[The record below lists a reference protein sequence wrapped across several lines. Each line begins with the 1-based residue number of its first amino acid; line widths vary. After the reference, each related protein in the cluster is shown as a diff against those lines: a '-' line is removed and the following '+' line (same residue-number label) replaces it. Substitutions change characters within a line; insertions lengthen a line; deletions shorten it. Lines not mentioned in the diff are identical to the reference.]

1 MGPEPE
7 PSAERARDDPPVEA
21 VRRIDAAILQML
33 FLMARAIGPRP
44 PGLQQSVKA
53 AQGPNQDILGLM
65 EPFFSNVIPRLLRPL
80 ETDGRSITPSL
91 IHGDLWHG
99 NVATDADTQEPVIF
113 DAASSHA
120 HNESSGKPD
129 YSTPPP
135 PPPPLPAAAIR
146 TAMAAGSQNG
156 TGGVHALLESLA
168 PGRRHAFLAPPP
180 AIPAASLQVVKDTL
194 DAFAGQISDEQL
206 QRLKEAN
213 RNKKRKREAA
223 AVGDVL
229 KIRKV
234 HLDGFETGQ
243 VWQQTRRIIQSAL
256 RHSEEALKELEERNE
271 IVVEGADGASGLIGS
286 EDDEDLEVDSD
297 GASDELDGGDEDE
310 LSSGDEVDDAEL
322 DLESAADLLEDD
334 DLEALD
340 DEEDDEELLDDEE
353 EEDEDDGEGDESDG
367 PDDYVEDPNGL
378 NDGFFSIDDFNKQTQ
393 WFEDQDAR
401 GDPNTDAGDEDED
414 EIDWAADPLAADGE
428 DKQDGDEEE
437 DDDDDEEDGPTFGN
451 MDLYAPEDESE
462 DENMD
467 DALEEDTEFNANDVF
482 YKDFFAPPARKAD
495 KNKPRK
501 SVRFNPKPVADE
513 DVDRAMEDVRR
524 ALFDDESD
532 HGDDSDGA
540 LSDVSA
546 GDPRS
551 RRSAHER
558 RQAKLAEEIR
568 KLEAASVAKREWA
581 LMGEATAVERPQ
593 NSLLEQD
600 LDFEHAGKPIPVI
613 TEQVTEGIEEL
624 IKRRILAQ
632 EFDEV
637 IRRRPDAAS
646 VAAGTRR
653 GLVELDDTKS
663 SKGLAE
669 LYEDEHQKNANPDS
683 YISKSDEK
691 LRKEEAEVERMWK
704 DLNSTLDALSSWNY
718 RPRPSEPV
726 ASHPSALAAVLAS
739 HPRATTDLQMLDRLS
754 AGLITLPE
762 ATYDL
767 ILILSDAD
775 GSRAESTPL
784 LLNNRALFGQADPP
798 AP

>member
-1 MGPEPE
+1 
-7 PSAERARDDPPVEA
+7 
-21 VRRIDAAILQML
+21 
-33 FLMARAIGPRP
+33 
-44 PGLQQSVKA
+44 
-53 AQGPNQDILGLM
+53 
-65 EPFFSNVIPRLLRPL
+65 
-80 ETDGRSITPSL
+80 
-91 IHGDLWHG
+91 
-99 NVATDADTQEPVIF
+99 
-113 DAASSHA
+113 
-120 HNESSGKPD
+120 
-129 YSTPPP
+129 
-135 PPPPLPAAAIR
+135 
-146 TAMAAGSQNG
+146 MAAGSVSSSMTSTSNTLTFAPGIAAHMPQQNG
-156 TGGVHALLESLA
+156 AGGVHALLESLA

-213 RNKKRKREAA
+213 RNRKRKREAA
-223 AVGDVL
+223 AAAAAGDVL

-256 RHSEEALKELEERNE
+256 RHSEEALKELEERHE
-271 IVVEGADGASGLIGS
+271 IVVEGADGAAGLVGS
-286 EDDEDLEVDSD
+286 EDDEDLEIDLD
-297 GASDELDGGDEDE
+297 GASDELDGGEEDE

-322 DLESAADLLEDD
+322 DPDSAADLLEDD
-334 DLEALD
+334 LEALED
-340 DEEDDEELLDDEE
+340 EDDEELLDDEE
-353 EEDEDDGEGDESDG
+353 EDDEDDEDDGEEDGSDG

-414 EIDWAADPLAADGE
+414 EIDWAADPLAASSKNTKQAKTKDVDVDGE
-428 DKQDGDEEE
+428 DKQDGDDDE
-437 DDDDDEEDGPTFGN
+437 DDDDEEDGPTFGN
-451 MDLYAPEDESE
+451 MDLYAPEGESE
-462 DENMD
+462 DEDMD

-495 KNKPRK
+495 KNRPKK

-540 LSDVSA
+540 LSDMSA

-581 LMGEATAVERPQ
+581 LMGEASAVERPQ

-683 YISKSDEK
+683 YVSKSDEK
-691 LRKEEAEVERMWK
+691 LRKEEAEVERIWR

-718 RPRPSEPV
+718 RPRPSEPSLTVV
-726 ASHPSALAAVLAS
+726 ADTATISMEDAQPATAQGVIGGDSTLAPQEVYKAGGSKENVEKGEVVAKSGLPVARGEMTREDKQRRRRREKERIRKAGGVDAV
-739 HPRATTDLQMLDRLS
+739 R
-754 AGLITLPE
+754 
-762 ATYDL
+762 
-767 ILILSDAD
+767 AD
-775 GSRAESTPL
+775 GKKPVSRRAQMQKETMADLKKGGVKVINRKGEVVDMAGNKAKAEAKLSS
-784 LLNNRALFGQADPP
+784 NNFKL
-798 AP
+798 